1 MEEAQLRS
9 LPSSATYTVW
19 ALEQH
24 CALRVFWGWEDSV
37 IALPEGKPQQELQE
51 REQAEPSMSIREQ
64 LHAMLIFVSTPDYSI
79 ATRDERTNLCYARQF
94 SRPSS

>member
-9 LPSSATYTVW
+9 LPSAIYTVW

-37 IALPEGKPQQELQE
+37 IALPEGKPTQELQD

-64 LHAMLIFVSTPDYSI
+64 LHAMLIFVSTLDCSI
-79 ATRDERTNLCYARQF
+79 AIRDERTNFCCARSF